1 MLIAF
6 RAVECTDGEEIS
18 LSKLSVS
25 HVGQVGVISLGQAI
39 QNWFH
44 KIYRGIRKLA
54 SSVPC
59 CRVFWIIGHPLQGAK
74 YQRGDSATIILIV

>member
-1 MLIAF
+1 ML
-6 RAVECTDGEEIS
+6 D
-18 LSKLSVS
+18 KSVS
-25 HVGQVGVISLGQAI
+25 FPLGQAT

-59 CRVFWIIGHPLQGAK
+59 CRVFWIIGHPLHTGAK
-74 YQRGDSATIILIV
+74 YQRGDSATIMLIV